1 MTYQMELP
9 FESVGETPVN
19 ERSEE
24 ALKATHGGERPGIR
38 DVLKEALERR
48 NLHEALKRVKSN
60 GGSAGVDGM
69 TVEELSPY
77 LRINWPRIRE
87 DLLAGRYRPAPVLQR
102 EIPKSSGGV
111 RELGIP
117 TVLDRFIQQ
126 ALLQV
131 LQPQIDPS
139 FSEHSFGFR
148 PGRSAHQA
156 VKAAQ
161 RLVAEG
167 RLWVVDVDL
176 EKFFDRVNHDI
187 LMERLSRRIADRMA
201 LRLIRRYLE
210 AGVLADGVW
219 SDKEEGTPQGGPLSP
234 FLANVLLDEVDR
246 QLEKWGHHFV
256 RYADDCNVYVKS
268 KQAGER
274 VMARLSRAYANL
286 KLRIN
291 EAKSAVDLAR
301 RRDFLGFSFYFDKQK
316 RPKRRVS
323 TEATKRLRA
332 RVRKLTYRTRGR
344 SLQTTIDELR
354 VYLLGWKAYFGLA
367 ETTSPQLKLDGWI
380 RHRLRALQLKH
391 WRRGKVA
398 YRALMARGT
407 EKKLALRVAKLLR
420 SWWRTSEWSAEAIP
434 NRIFDEMGLPRLA
447 G

>member
-1 MTYQMELP
+1 MSYQMELP
-9 FESVGETPVN
+9 FESVGEAPVN

-24 ALKATHGGERPGIR
+24 ASKAADGAERPGIR
-38 DVLKEALERR
+38 DVLVAALERR

-60 GGSAGVDGM
+60 GGSPGVDGM
-69 TVEELSPY
+69 TVGQLGPY
-77 LRINWPRIRE
+77 LRLNWPGLRE
-87 DLLAGRYRPAPVLQR
+87 DLLAGRYRPAPVLR
-102 EIPKSSGGV
+102 HEIAKQGGGM

-167 RLWVVDVDL
+167 RHWVVDVDL

-187 LMERLSRRIADRMA
+187 LLERLSRRIADRMA

-210 AGVLADGVW
+210 AGVLANGLW
-219 SDKEEGTPQGGPLSP
+219 AEKEAGTPQGGPLSP

-246 QLEKWGHHFV
+246 QLEEWGHPFV

-274 VMARLSRAYANL
+274 VMTRLSRAYSSL

-291 EAKSAVDLAR
+291 ETKSAVDLAR
-301 RRDFLGFSFYFDKQK
+301 RRNFLGFSFYFDKQK
-316 RPKRRVS
+316 KPKRRIS
-323 TEATKRLRA
+323 TEAIQRFKSRI
-332 RVRKLTYRTRGR
+332 RKLTRRIRGR
-344 SLQTTIDELR
+344 SLKSTVEELR
-354 VYLLGWKAYFGLA
+354 VYMLGWWGYFSLT
-367 ETTSPQLKLDGWI
+367 ETKEPQIKLDLWI

-391 WRRGKVA
+391 WRRGSTAV
-398 YRALMARGT
+398 RALTGRGV
-407 EKKLALRVAKLLR
+407 KRILALTVARHLR
-420 SWWRTSEWSAEAIP
+420 SWWRTSGRYPEALP